1 MGDISTERS
10 GVDFSPWFLKIMTI
24 ISVPPI
30 LSACVCVCFT
40 ASKMCHAVSHPLC
53 VFLENI

>member
-24 ISVPPI
+24 IIVPPFC
-30 LSACVCVCFT
+30 LHVCVCVFT
-40 ASKMCHAVSHPLC
+40 ASKCVMLCHILC
-53 VFLENI
+53 VCF